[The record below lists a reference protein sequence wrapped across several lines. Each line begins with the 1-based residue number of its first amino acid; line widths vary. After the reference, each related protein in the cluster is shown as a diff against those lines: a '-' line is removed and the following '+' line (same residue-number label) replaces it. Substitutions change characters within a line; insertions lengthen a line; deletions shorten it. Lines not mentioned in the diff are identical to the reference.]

1 MTINQLTK
9 QTTNVDIEIGFRI
22 RKVRQSKHLSQ
33 TKVALLLGI
42 TYQQLQKY
50 ELGKNKVSASR
61 LSQIA
66 QILNVS
72 EQELLNPIIN
82 SIQHK
87 PEIDNDNIS
96 DLWLR
101 IMNKNH
107 RVLILKMMET
117 FAGFES

>member
-1 MTINQLTK
+1 VTINQLTK